1 MKSED
6 VITIM
11 GAAVGL
17 FLVAGMM
24 NKAKASTTG
33 ATGNAGSS
41 SAPVA
46 ADQGFGKL
54 IMTWNGW
61 RYYDSG
67 YSKDAFGNIYYQGEK
82 IADGIMGA
90 V

>member
-1 MKSED
+1 MKSD
-6 VITIM
+6 DLITIM

-17 FLVAGMM
+17 FLIAGMM
-24 NKAKASTTG
+24 NKAKAGTTATAG
-33 ATGNAGSS
+33 ASGT

-67 YSKDAFGNIYYQGEK
+67 YSKDGFGNIYYQGEK